1 MLIKN
6 MVYHAQLCSASS
18 LHLTSILPNIKP
30 ILANINLS
38 ENCNARCQT
47 CDYWKDKHTDDI
59 DTNRAI
65 MLLQELR

>member
-30 ILANINLS
+30 ILANIKAKIVMQDVKL
-38 ENCNARCQT
+38 
-47 CDYWKDKHTDDI
+47 
-59 DTNRAI
+59 AI
-65 MLLQELR
+65 IGRISIRMTLTQIGRLCSCKN